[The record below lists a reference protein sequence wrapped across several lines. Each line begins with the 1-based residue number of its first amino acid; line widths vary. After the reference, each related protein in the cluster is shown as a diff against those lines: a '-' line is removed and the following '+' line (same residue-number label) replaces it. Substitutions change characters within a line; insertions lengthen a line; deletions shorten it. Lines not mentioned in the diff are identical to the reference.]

1 MNCIGTYDG
10 TIFYNPANKFCIV
23 SVKTADQSVPA
34 EARSNRRY
42 KDHLIRFTAVGYEI
56 PRTDAVELELDG
68 EWTKGKYGVQLQVEQ
83 WREIVPRTKNGVE
96 GYLASG
102 LIKGI
107 GPKTAADIVERFG
120 VATLDILE
128 HQPERLLEIRGI
140 TENKLEDIRA
150 SYAENRMLQGIMTL
164 LAPFKITPKT
174 ALKIYQY
181 FGPTSVE
188 ILEKSPFELCQI
200 SGFGF
205 RRVDAIVQKSG
216 GDLHDPKSSM
226 VLLNFMGEQQVML
239 MLKLDGLTVKLTYE
253 NGELLEAATRGDGD
267 EGEIITHNT
276 RAISGIP
283 SHITYKERLVV
294 TGEGFIRPSDFEE
307 LKTSLQDSSGKPYK
321 NGRNL
326 AAGSIRLMDAK
337 TCQERRLVFMPFGV
351 LEGFPHLTRK
361 SDKLRELRALGFQPC
376 KYLVTKQKL
385 TLENVE
391 AGIYQLR
398 QYATDKD
405 IPIDGIVVSFNDI
418 AYAQS
423 CGRTGHHYK
432 DGLAYK
438 FEDDLH
444 ESLLQYIEWTP
455 GRTGEI
461 APVAVFTPVEIDGC
475 EVSRASLHN
484 LSFIEDLELMAGNR
498 ILVSKRNMIIPH
510 VEENLDRGG
519 FSMADTIPH
528 VCPCCGQPTRIHE
541 SSGKGE
547 KSEDR
552 IIKTLYC
559 DNPDCET
566 RRLKK
571 FVHFVSQKA
580 MDIEGLSE
588 ATLEKFIGQGFI
600 HSYLDIYRL
609 DRYRAEIVRMDGFGE
624 KSWQRLWDAIQQS
637 RNTTFERYL
646 ISMDIPMIG
655 NTASKV
661 LGRVFHY
668 DLDEFRD
675 AVYGGYDFRQLPD
688 FGETLHNNIHD
699 WFCVEDNFCIW
710 EELQTMMNIQK
721 PAVAEH
727 SEDRVQDNPFVGKT
741 IVVTGKVEPYTRDGI
756 NDLIESLGAHA
767 GSSVS
772 KKTDYLVCGENA
784 GSKLSKARDLGVTV
798 LSPAEFFSMAGA
810 E

>member
-68 EWTKGKYGVQLQVEQ
+68 EWAKGKYGVQLQVEQ

-120 VATLDILE
+120 VDTLDILE

-140 TENKLEDIRA
+140 TENKLEDIKA

-216 GDLHDPKSSM
+216 GNLHDPMRIKGA
-226 VLLNFMGEQQVML
+226 VFCAL
-239 MLKLDGLTVKLTYE
+239 
-253 NGELLEAATRGDGD
+253 D
-267 EGEIITHNT
+267 EG
-276 RAISGIP
+276 
-283 SHITYKERLVV
+283 
-294 TGEGFIRPSDFEE
+294 
-307 LKTSLQDSSGKPYK
+307 
-321 NGRNL
+321 
-326 AAGSIRLMDAK
+326 
-337 TCQERRLVFMPFGV
+337 
-351 LEGFPHLTRK
+351 
-361 SDKLRELRALGFQPC
+361 
-376 KYLVTKQKL
+376 
-385 TLENVE
+385 
-391 AGIYQLR
+391 
-398 QYATDKD
+398 
-405 IPIDGIVVSFNDI
+405 
-418 AYAQS
+418 
-423 CGRTGHHYK
+423 
-432 DGLAYK
+432 
-438 FEDDLH
+438 
-444 ESLLQYIEWTP
+444 
-455 GRTGEI
+455 
-461 APVAVFTPVEIDGC
+461 
-475 EVSRASLHN
+475 N

-519 FSMADTIPH
+519 FSMVDTIPR

-547 KSEDR
+547 NGEDR

-588 ATLEKFIGQGFI
+588 AALEKFIGQGFI

-721 PAVAEH
+721 PAVVEH
-727 SEDRVQDNPFVGKT
+727 SEDREQDNPFVGKT